1 MIVDK
6 VWESVEKLTGRVP
19 AKLNKSLNAA
29 FQNKITIRAAEYA
42 ARLALGFLLSSARI
56 FGNYAPF
63 GIGFISASGT
73 GLGGMFAII
82 GAILG
87 AIGTGGFVWATKYV
101 SISVLIFSAA
111 FVFKDTKLYLKR
123 WFMPL
128 IGGLMTACT
137 GFVYAA
143 DAGWSI
149 SATAFYIMETV
160 LAAGSAY
167 FYMLVLSPGKGQEE
181 GYRRRVS
188 LLIFL
193 STLFI
198 AISGLRIFGF
208 ISIGRVLAV
217 IAVMTAGYRG
227 GMTWGSVAGIAFG
240 ISMDAASASPPFFTA
255 AYSIAGLISGV
266 FSNGGRL
273 FFAVT
278 YIISNAIAA
287 LWGWDSIFREAV
299 LYETFIASVAFILL
313 PSSLFISWKESFL
326 KEISFDGAIKSK
338 EYIKA
343 KAERAARAF
352 RDIYE
357 LLRHY
362 TEGGKNDNDISSVF
376 DMAADMTCRKCRM
389 SVYCWQ
395 REYIGTFN
403 AMNDA
408 SKPMMKRGM
417 LLEEDFPAHFRD
429 KCLDIKAFTSAANI
443 ELKNLLLRIQFK
455 NRLKENQDV
464 LYRQFLEMS
473 SVLKNM
479 AEELD
484 VTSVVEREL
493 ERKLKLYLR
502 GIDADITAGVFS
514 DKNGRLH
521 IELEGSG
528 IHDFKKDKSYL
539 DKLSAVVGKRL
550 CESDKYRKGKLW
562 ILEAEPLAA
571 SVGIASIRKKDNGV
585 SGDSGTYFKT
595 EEGILCV
602 LLSDGM
608 GTGIEAKKDS
618 ASAVKI
624 LERLLKAGI
633 PAVTALKILSSVML
647 LKGEERI
654 TLATVD
660 LMCVN
665 LFSGET
671 QMFKYGAAPSYVKK
685 GKTVR
690 RVTGESIA
698 AGINAAELCTPDH
711 IKVKLEAG
719 SFAAI
724 ISDGVVSGNDDVWIA
739 EAIEEYIGDDAREL
753 ARNILDKAAKKHG
766 CDDDMTVLI
775 IAVENRK

>member
-1 MIVDK
+1 LIVDK
-6 VWESVEKLTGRVP
+6 VWENVERLTGKVP
-19 AKLNKSLNAA
+19 KKLFRGLNAA
-29 FQNKITIRAAEYA
+29 FQNPVMIRAAEYA
-42 ARLALGFLLSSARI
+42 ARLVLGFLLSSAKI

-63 GIGFISASGT
+63 GIGFIAASGA
-73 GLGGMFAII
+73 GLGGLFAII
-82 GAILG
+82 GAVLG
-87 AIGTGGFVWATKYV
+87 AVGSGGFVWATKYV
-101 SISVLIFSAA
+101 SICVLIFSAA
-111 FVFKDTKLYLKR
+111 FVFKDTKLYSKR
-123 WFMPL
+123 WFMPF

-160 LAAGSAY
+160 LAGGSAY
-167 FYMLVLSPGKGQEE
+167 FYLLVLSPGKSQEE
-181 GYRRRVS
+181 GYRKRIS
-188 LLIFL
+188 LLILL

-198 AISGLRIFGF
+198 SLSGLRIFSF
-208 ISIGRVLAV
+208 ISTGRILAV
-217 IAVMTAGYRG
+217 TAVMTAGYRG
-227 GMTWGSVAGIAFG
+227 GMTWGSVSGIAFG

-273 FFAVT
+273 IFTIT
-278 YIISNAIAA
+278 YILSNAIAV
-287 LWGWDSIFREAV
+287 LWGWDSVFREAI
-299 LYETFIASVAFILL
+299 LYETFIASVIFILL
-313 PSSLFISWKESFL
+313 PSSLLISWKEAFL
-326 KEISFDGAIKSK
+326 KEMSFDGAIKSK
-338 EYIKA
+338 EYIRA

-362 TEGGKNDNDISSVF
+362 AEGGKNDNDISSVF

-395 REYIGTFN
+395 REYINTFN

-408 SKPMMKRGM
+408 SKPMMQRGM
-417 LLEEDFPAHFRD
+417 LLEEDFPSYFRD
-429 KCLDIKAFTSAANI
+429 KCLDIKAFTSAANM
-443 ELKNLLLRIQFK
+443 ELKNLLLRVQFR
-455 NRLKENQDV
+455 NRLKENQDI

-484 VTSVVEREL
+484 TTSEYEREL
-493 ERKLKLYLR
+493 EKKLKLYLR
-502 GIDADITAGVFS
+502 GIGADITAGVFR
-514 DKNGRLH
+514 DKNERLH

-528 IHDFKKDKSYL
+528 IHDLKKDKSYL

-550 CESDKYRKGKLW
+550 CESERNRKGRLQV
-562 ILEAEPLAA
+562 LEAEPLAA
-571 SVGIASIRKKDNGV
+571 SVGIASIRKKNAGV

-608 GTGIEAKKDS
+608 GSGIEAKRDS

-624 LERLLKAGI
+624 LERLLKAGV
-633 PAVTALKILSSVML
+633 PAATALRILSSVML
-647 LKGEERI
+647 LRGEESI

-660 LMCVN
+660 LMCIN

-690 RVTGESIA
+690 RVSGESIA
-698 AGINAAELCTPDH
+698 AGIDAAGLCTPDH
-711 IKVKLEAG
+711 IKVKLEAD
-719 SFAAI
+719 SFAVI
-724 ISDGVVSGNDDVWIA
+724 VSDGVVSGNDDVWIA
-739 EAIEEYIGDDAREL
+739 ETIKDYTGDDAKEL
-753 ARNILDKAAKKHG
+753 ARDILEKAAQKHG
-766 CDDDMTVLI
+766 CEDDMTVLT